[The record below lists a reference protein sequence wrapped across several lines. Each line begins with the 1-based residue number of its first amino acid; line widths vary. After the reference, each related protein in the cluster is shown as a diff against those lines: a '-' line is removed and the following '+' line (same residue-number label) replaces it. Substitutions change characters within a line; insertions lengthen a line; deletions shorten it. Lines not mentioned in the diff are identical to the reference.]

1 MVAGLLLV
9 LVVVNSFATGYIMRE
24 VRSLR
29 KVCARVAVE
38 QRALNEDIA
47 ELEQDME

>member
-1 MVAGLLLV
+1 MVAGLLLT
-9 LVVVNSFATGYIMRE
+9 LVVVNSFVTGYILRE

-47 ELEQDME
+47 DIEKDME